1 VSKNNQKAIQPKIRK
16 LLEQLSLDLFERE
29 EVVRLSLL
37 SAIAGESIFLLG
49 PPGVA
54 KSMVARRLKYAFE
67 GANSFEYL
75 MGKFSTPDEIF
86 GPVSI
91 SKLRNE
97 DKYERLVDNY
107 LPGAQIVFLD
117 EIWKA
122 SPPIQNALLTVLNEK
137 IYRNGDQELKVD
149 LRGLIAA
156 SNELPQRGEGLEAL
170 WDRFLLRLIVGGIE
184 DKELFNAMIT
194 LSGGSAHGDYVDPEL
209 KVSDET
215 YLQWNKDIDYI
226 FVPPH
231 VLGLIGHLR
240 TSLTERNNDRDP
252 HEQLYISDRRWRKIV
267 RLMRSSAYL
276 NGRKEIDL
284 MDCFLINYCI
294 WNQIEEVEEVQK
306 LVEDTVVKH
315 GYRAL
320 YDLTPVLKMLNELQ
334 EDIQTETQV
343 ITKEKVE
350 EKIIHQDENKQQ
362 YFGLPLFWGEDTAY
376 LRIEDYDRLSKEKEV
391 FVPVF
396 EKSYEKYR
404 PFQSYSFIK
413 LNSKT
418 LLNKTKKYQ
427 LETQLGE
434 KEIVTA
440 KAPSKELIKSWNNAV
455 KDMLAHCNTAIQ
467 ILRER
472 EEIDL
477 GHLRR
482 HLFIGREKAPFVQES
497 LKNASQ
503 EVLNLKL
510 EIEKVQHGYQSMG
523 KGG

>member
-1 VSKNNQKAIQPKIRK
+1 MSVIQPKIRK
-16 LLEQLSLDLFERE
+16 LLEQLNLDLFERE

-107 LPGAQIVFLD
+107 LPGAEIVFLD

-137 IYRNGDQELKVD
+137 IYRNGAQELKVD

-170 WDRFLLRLIVGGIE
+170 WDRFLLRMVMDGIQ

-194 LSGGSAHGDYVDPEL
+194 LSGGSSHGDYVDPDL
-209 KVSDET
+209 KISDED
-215 YLQWNKDIDYI
+215 YQKWNEKIDYV

-231 VLGLIGHLR
+231 VLGLIGYIR
-240 TSLTERNNDRDP
+240 EDIIERNNDREP
-252 HEQLYISDRRWRKIV
+252 SEQLYISDRRWRKIV
-267 RLMRSSAYL
+267 RLMRTSAFL

-284 MDCFLINYCI
+284 MDCFLIQYCI
-294 WNQIEEVEEVQK
+294 WNEVDEVETVKQMVQQ
-306 LVEDTVVKH
+306 TVVRH

-320 YDLTPVLKMLNELQ
+320 YDVTPVLKVLKELQ
-334 EDIQTETQV
+334 ASIDAETQIV
-343 ITKEKVE
+343 TKEKIE
-350 EKIIHQDENKQQ
+350 EKVVHTDENKQR
-362 YFGLPLFWGEDTAY
+362 YFGLPNFWGEDTSY
-376 LRIEDYDRLSKEKEV
+376 VRVEDFERLSKEKEV
-391 FVPVF
+391 FIPVF
-396 EKSYEKYR
+396 EQSYEKYR
-404 PFQSYSFIK
+404 PFQSYSFLK
-413 LNSKT
+413 VNAKT
-418 LLNKTKKYQ
+418 LLNKDKKYL
-427 LETQLGE
+427 LETQMGE
-434 KEIVTA
+434 KEIVSA
-440 KAPSKELIKSWNNAV
+440 RPPSKENLKQWDSTV
-455 KDMLAHCNTAIQ
+455 KDMLAHCKAALQ
-467 ILRER
+467 ILAER

-477 GHLRR
+477 GHVRR
-482 HLFIGREKAPFVQES
+482 HLFISRENARFVQES
-497 LKNASQ
+497 LKNATQ

-510 EIEKVQHGYQSMG
+510 EIEKIQHGYQSMG
-523 KGG
+523 KG

>member
-1 VSKNNQKAIQPKIRK
+1 MSNQQAIQPKIRK
-16 LLEQLSLDLFERE
+16 LLEQLNQDLFERE
-29 EVVRLSLL
+29 EVVRLALL

-67 GANSFEYL
+67 GADSFEYL

-137 IYRNGDQELKVD
+137 IYRNGAQEIRVD
-149 LRGLIAA
+149 LRGLVAA

-170 WDRFLLRLIVGGIE
+170 WDRFLLRLVMGGIE

-194 LSGGSAHGDYVDPEL
+194 LSGGSAHGDYVEPGLKITDEL
-209 KVSDET
+209 YKE
-215 YLQWNKDIDYI
+215 WNQEIDYI

-240 TSLTERNNDRDP
+240 QRFIERNNELDERE
-252 HEQLYISDRRWRKIV
+252 HIYVSDRRWRKIV
-267 RLMRSSAYL
+267 RLMRSSAFL

-284 MDCFLINYCI
+284 MDCFLIEYCI
-294 WNQIEEVEEVQK
+294 WSDVGQLEDVRLILEE
-306 LVEDTVVKH
+306 TVVRH

-320 YDLTPVLKMLNELQ
+320 YELKPVQQLFRSLTE
-334 EDIQTETQV
+334 EIEAETQIV
-343 ITKEKVE
+343 TKEKIE
-350 EKIIHQDENKQQ
+350 EKLIHIDENKQQ
-362 YFGLPLFWGEDTAY
+362 YFSLAGFYGEDPAY
-376 LRIEDYDRLSKEKEV
+376 IRIEDFDRLNKEKEV
-391 FVPVF
+391 FIQVF

-404 PFQSYSFIK
+404 PFQTYSFVKI
-413 LNSKT
+413 NSKN
-418 LLNKTKKYQ
+418 LVNKNKKY
-427 LETQLGE
+427 LIETEQAE
-434 KEIVTA
+434 KEIVSSRPPTA
-440 KAPSKELIKSWNNAV
+440 ELIKNWDKQV
-455 KDMLAHCNTAIQ
+455 KDMLAHCKAAIQ
-467 ILRER
+467 ILKER

-482 HLFIGREKAPFVQES
+482 HLFIDREKALLIKDS
-497 LKNASQ
+497 LKKAGQ

-510 EIEKVQHGYQSMG
+510 EIEKLQHGYQSLG
-523 KGG
+523 AGG